1 MTSAQEREANRRA
14 MIEATI
20 VALVAEAEQREIARG
35 TILSN
40 PDGWR
45 AWKRQAVI
53 DQAKREGAGWL
64 RSQHA
69 RLGLR
74 QPQEPERYCAECD
87 RRLRGAWLE
96 LEDGTAYCDEVCQSG
111 GKPTTFS
118 EFLAKAK
125 PEDVEAFR
133 RIAPRL
139 FVQHGEN
146 AGDVTSGDP
155 DT

>member
-1 MTSAQEREANRRA
+1 MTSAEERAAQRRA

-20 VALVAEAEQREIARG
+20 VALVEEAEQKELARG
-35 TILSN
+35 TVLTN

-64 RSQHA
+64 RSQHE

-74 QPQEPERYCAECD
+74 RPQEPERYCRQCD
-87 RRLRGAWLE
+87 RRLRVAWLE
-96 LEDGTAYCDEVCQSG
+96 LEDGTTYCDEVCQGG

-118 EFLAKAK
+118 EFVANAS
-125 PEDVEAFR
+125 PEDVAAFR

-139 FVQHGEN
+139 FDQSKPG
-146 AGDVTSGDP
+146 
-155 DT
+155 